1 MNRAQRAAEMSEVG
15 AFKDVASLAYMN
27 ALTDKEK
34 GQVGIYNVTI
44 DDIIEELTKS
54 YNIITIENGTVE
66 LATSD
71 EDTNI
76 ELLAGE
82 TVNKRVITSK
92 DSTTNYVELKGKY
105 YKFYLKNG
113 KIEVDEGLKERQNA
127 TNDYSFT
134 ATSSD
139 ESLAKVTVTP
149 ESTSN
154 FTIQISGEGE
164 TTSGSPAV
172 ITVSYGGS
180 SVQINVTVKACN
192 LLIKSESETKGT
204 VAVTSNSTPIGTN
217 KYKKGTS
224 VTLEAIANTG
234 YIFGGWYRVTGEN
247 ENITEN
253 LISSENP
260 YTFTIENVNET
271 IKAKYNEATL
281 IQGFVDDLGTRAMIY
296 LYANPDVNDAGD
308 TITIK
313 DSSNN
318 YLVDVDGTSRTT
330 GIKAVAKNTNGDG
343 KFEITGTDYSNAKQY
358 YIAYPVTQNGEYTFS
373 ATKTKNGVT
382 SNSTITV
389 SVENIERFTAIET
402 LATNQ
407 SLTSEDNGQKS
418 YNYKGAVVPKGYY
431 VDANSNVDMGLVIT
445 DAIDSNGY
453 SIGNEWV
460 WIPVVEDSSYQYH
473 LTVSPA
479 EKMYGSTS
487 VIYTNYSKLWK
498 FTTDQSKDR
507 DRTTFEDLSS
517 PQAKPSKYSYNI
529 EPCILVGHNGNEYD
543 AVNYKNVYNRK
554 SATKEKL
561 NQTDGIEA
569 LAIQFRDDYDKTIE
583 SINKYRGFYI
593 GRYEIT
599 TNGEKYGVCLTEK
612 TWYELYNKCMYLNKE
627 PHTETSMIYGALW
640 DATMKWLADYNYN
653 IGYAPTGLNR
663 TSGYG
668 NYYYEEISVSDSST
682 SIIIK
687 KVYTNQ
693 KLMTGQISYTKSNN
707 IYDLSG
713 NCYDWTQE
721 ANPTAFRVMRGG
733 CFKDDMYNTCSSS
746 RKTAFCTASEVD
758 CSARAQLY
766 IK

>member
-1 MNRAQRAAEMSEVG
+1 MSEIA

-54 YNIITIENGTVE
+54 YNITTIENGTVE

-82 TVNKRVITSK
+82 TINKRVITSK

-113 KIEVDEGLKERQNA
+113 KIEVDEGLKERPNA

-139 ESLAKVTVTP
+139 ESLANVTVTP

-164 TTSGSPAV
+164 TTSSNPAI

-192 LLIKSESETKGT
+192 LLVTSESVTKGT
-204 VAVTSNSTPIGTN
+204 VAVTSDPAEIGTN

-224 VTLEAIANTG
+224 VTLEATSNTG

-260 YTFTIENVNET
+260 YTFTIEENGT

-296 LYANPDVNDAGD
+296 LYANPYANEEGD

-318 YLVDVDGTSRTT
+318 YLVDVDGDNRST
-330 GIKAVAKNTNGDG
+330 GIKAVANNTNADG
-343 KFEITGTDYSNAKQY
+343 KFEITGTSYSDAKQY
-358 YIAYPVTQNGEYTFS
+358 YIAYPVTQNGEYTFN
-373 ATKTKNGVT
+373 ATKTKNNVT
-382 SNSTITV
+382 TNSTITV
-389 SVENIERFTAIET
+389 SVEHIERFTSIET
-402 LATNQ
+402 LASTQ
-407 SLTSEDNGQKS
+407 SLTSEDNGTKS
-418 YNYKGAVVPKGYY
+418 YNYKGAAVPKGYY
-431 VDANSNVDMGLVIT
+431 VDTNSEVNTGLVIT
-445 DAIDSNGY
+445 DTIDANGY
-453 SIGNEWV
+453 STGNEWV
-460 WIPVVEDSSYQYH
+460 WVPVVEDSNYQYH
-473 LTVSPA
+473 LTVNPA
-479 EKMYGSTS
+479 EGMYGATS
-487 VIYTNYSKLWK
+487 VTYTNYSKLWK
-498 FTTDQSKDR
+498 FTAETNQTIVENLAS
-507 DRTTFEDLSS
+507 T
-517 PQAKPSKYSYNI
+517 QAKPNSDSGYKEPAIVLGVTKKMLDYS
-529 EPCILVGHNGNEYD
+529 
-543 AVNYKNVYNRK
+543 NYTNVYNRVSSTNSSK
-554 SATKEKL
+554 VKFTSKNGLAAFATQL
-561 NQTDGIEA
+561 
-569 LAIQFRDDYDKTIE
+569 RDDYDNMVI
-583 SINKYRGFYI
+583 SINKYGGFYI

-599 TNGEKYGVCLTEK
+599 AEGEKAGVSIVYK
-612 TWYELYNKCMYLNKE
+612 TWYELYNECMFLNKGTN
-627 PHTETSMIYGALW
+627 TETTMMYGTLW
-640 DATMKWLADYNYN
+640 DATMKWLAEKKYNV
-653 IGYAPTGLNR
+653 GESGET

-668 NYYYEEISVSDSST
+668 NYTAEEVKVSDANT
-682 SIIIK
+682 TIVVK
-687 KVYTNQ
+687 KSGLSQ
-693 KLMTGQISYTKSNN
+693 KLRTGQTSYTKSNN

-713 NCYDWTQE
+713 NCRDGTQE
-721 ANPTAFRVMRGG
+721 SFYDSSRVLRGG
-733 CFKDDMYNTCSSS
+733 CYFENFGDMNFSAFRGPNQPTVSNDVNSS
-746 RKTAFCTASEVD
+746 RP
-758 CSARAQLY
+758 QLY